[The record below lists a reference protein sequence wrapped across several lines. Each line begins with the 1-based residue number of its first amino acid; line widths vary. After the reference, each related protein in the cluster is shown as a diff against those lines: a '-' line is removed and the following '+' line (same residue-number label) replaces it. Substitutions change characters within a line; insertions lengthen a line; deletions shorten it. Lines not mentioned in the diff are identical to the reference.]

1 MLILTFEDA
10 EKELY
15 LNILNY
21 VSNKMEVFQRAD
33 VSEGKKQ
40 YGELEID
47 LYRRIILKRNVE
59 IELTFTEFE
68 IFILLAEYP
77 GRVFSKQAIYD
88 RVWKEPYDGD
98 YNIVMC
104 HIRNIRKKIEDN
116 PSKPVFIQT
125 VWGAG
130 YRFNK
135 MRAAV
140 CNKEIQITAY
150 FSLLTP
156 KRYSH
161 DTWKYSARATTS

>member
-88 RVWKEPYDGD
+88 RVWKEPKENSYCSD
-98 YNIVMC
+98 I
-104 HIRNIRKKIEDN
+104 I
-116 PSKPVFIQT
+116 SKHVSQSI
-125 VWGAG
+125 
-130 YRFNK
+130 
-135 MRAAV
+135 
-140 CNKEIQITAY
+140 
-150 FSLLTP
+150 FSLTHSVLSLRS
-156 KRYSH
+156 KRL
-161 DTWKYSARATTS
+161 

>member
-135 MRAAV
+135 KDGV
-140 CNKEIQITAY
+140 K
-150 FSLLTP
+150 FFL
-156 KRYSH
+156 
-161 DTWKYSARATTS
+161 